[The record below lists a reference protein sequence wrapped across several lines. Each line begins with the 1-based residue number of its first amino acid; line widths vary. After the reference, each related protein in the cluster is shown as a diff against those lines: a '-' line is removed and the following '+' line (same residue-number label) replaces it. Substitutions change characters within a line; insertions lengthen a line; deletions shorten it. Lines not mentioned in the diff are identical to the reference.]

1 MDHGYTSI
9 IELCSALPEVIR
21 MERPHSKGDWRLFD
35 KRLPSPAKPG
45 TDKTEWMLCGLCC
58 IEHLRFIPIVQLFS
72 YCIQVKVCVRN

>member
-45 TDKTEWMLCGLCC
+45 TDKEMDALWL
-58 IEHLRFIPIVQLFS
+58 VLFRTS
-72 YCIQVKVCVRN
+72 

>member
-35 KRLPSPAKPG
+35 KRMPSPAKPG
-45 TDKTEWMLCGLCC
+45 TDKRNGCY
-58 IEHLRFIPIVQLFS
+58 VA
-72 YCIQVKVCVRN
+72 CVV

>member
-45 TDKTEWMLCGLCC
+45 TDKRNGCYVACVVKNILDS
-58 IEHLRFIPIVQLFS
+58 FQLFS
-72 YCIQVKVCVRN
+72 YLLTAFK